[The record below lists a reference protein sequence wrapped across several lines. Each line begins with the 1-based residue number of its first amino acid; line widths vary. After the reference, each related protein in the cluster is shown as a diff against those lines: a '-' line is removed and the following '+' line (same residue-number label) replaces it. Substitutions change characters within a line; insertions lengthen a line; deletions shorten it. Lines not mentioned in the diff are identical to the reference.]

1 MSIIFNADEIF
12 ELAEQIERNGA
23 RFYRRAAEGAEDS
36 HERQTLLD
44 LAKMED
50 DHEKA
55 FSAMRA
61 ELTDAEQRS
70 TVFDPDGQAT
80 QYLRAMVDGRVF
92 DVKADPSKN
101 LTGEE
106 TMDEI
111 LRTAIGLEK
120 DSIVF
125 YLGMK
130 EMVPARLGKD
140 RIGDIIKEEM
150 DHIVTLSRKLASA

>member
-23 RFYRRAAEGAEDS
+23 RFYRRAAEGADDS

-130 EMVPARLGKD
+130 EMVPARVGKD